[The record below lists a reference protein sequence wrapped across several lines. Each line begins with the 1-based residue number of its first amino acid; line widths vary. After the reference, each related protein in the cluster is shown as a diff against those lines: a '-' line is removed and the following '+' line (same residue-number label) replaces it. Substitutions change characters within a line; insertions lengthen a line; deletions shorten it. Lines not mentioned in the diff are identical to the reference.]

1 MDNKVCDK
9 AKPKPKLKRLTEK
22 RDLISLSNI
31 NDWSREM
38 SIAFDKDV
46 LNKDV
51 ESNKT
56 LHWLI
61 NAYPLILAYQGKTEE
76 SELFLKKVI
85 SYWSKKHLANKDHKI
100 LTSLIDPTINLLR
113 LYKLTRNNKG
123 FHELFNT
130 FNIIDT
136 KSEITLGN
144 IAVSENMLDKQW
156 NTLYVA
162 ALDELLKS
170 YLLASRFDEILK
182 LQNNILK
189 LYKEKDV
196 YIEPKIVALISL
208 GKFED
213 AIKLC
218 WRAINKST
226 CIKSAVYTYRLY
238 EAFRGI
244 GQKSKAKTVMK
255 HLILNMEKTHL
266 DSLSK
271 LTLASTI
278 IEEAKLSA
286 DSILVKNTLSQYI
299 AIKDEF
305 NYGITLCNLQSN
317 YPSKEQE
324 KLLIGLYKKTDY
336 KVLKNKIEI
345 ELKINNKKKDNEN
358 IWLFKISESLNGI
371 TTGT

>member
-1 MDNKVCDK
+1 MDTKVCEK
-9 AKPKPKLKRLTEK
+9 AKPKLKRLTEK

-31 NDWSREM
+31 NYWCREM

-46 LNKDV
+46 LNQDV

-56 LHWLI
+56 LHWLN
-61 NAYPLILAYQGKTEE
+61 NAYPLILAYQGKIEE
-76 SELFLKKVI
+76 SEFFLKKVI
-85 SYWSKKHLANKDHKI
+85 SYWSQEYFANKNNKI
-100 LTSLIDPTINLLR
+100 LIGLIDPTINLLR
-113 LYKLTRNNKG
+113 LYKLTKNNKG
-123 FHELFNT
+123 FIDLFNT
-130 FNIIDT
+130 INIIDIN
-136 KSEITLGN
+136 SEIRLGN
-144 IAVSENMLDKQW
+144 ITVSEKVLGKQW

-162 ALDELLKS
+162 TLDELLKS
-170 YLLASRFDEILK
+170 YLLASRFDDVLQ
-182 LQNNILK
+182 LQNNILDR
-189 LYKEKDV
+189 YKEKDV
-196 YIEPKIVALISL
+196 YVEPKIVALISL

-244 GQKSKAKTVMK
+244 GQESKAKTVMK
-255 HLILNMEKTHL
+255 HLILNMEKTQL

-278 IEEAKLSA
+278 IEESKLSA

-345 ELKINNKKKDNEN
+345 ELKINNKN
-358 IWLFKISESLNGI
+358 IWLVKISESLNKI